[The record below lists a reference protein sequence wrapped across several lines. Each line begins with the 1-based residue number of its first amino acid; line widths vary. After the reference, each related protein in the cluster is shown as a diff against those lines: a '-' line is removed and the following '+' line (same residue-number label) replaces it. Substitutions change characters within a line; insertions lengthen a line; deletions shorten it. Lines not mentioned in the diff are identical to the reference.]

1 MKPPAIRPEESGDEA
16 AIGAVITAAFAGA
29 MHSDGTEAALVDH
42 LRQDQDLTI
51 SLVAQDSGGAIIG
64 HVAFSPVT
72 IADGTPGWYG
82 LGPVSVAPAWQGK
95 GIGTALIREGFARLG
110 DRDAQG
116 CVVLGDP
123 GYYGRFGFT
132 HDPQLAYPGPPPTYF
147 QRVVL
152 QGPAPTGDVRYAA
165 AFG

>member
-1 MKPPAIRPEESGDEA
+1 MNPPAIRPEQAGDHA

-29 MHSDGTEAALVDH
+29 PHSDGTEAALVER
-42 LRQDQDLTI
+42 LRGDDDLTV
-51 SLVAQDSGGAIIG
+51 SLVAQDSDGTIIG

-110 DRDAQG
+110 ERGAQG

-132 HDPQLAYPGPPPTYF
+132 HDPRLAYPGPPPAYF

-152 QGPAPTGDVRYAA
+152 QGPTPTGDVRYAP